1 MKQFF
6 TEDNGNFSFM
16 RLAVFIILVT
26 VLFNWTWFNITHGTI
41 ISFDWEE
48 MLLIIGPLFL
58 KAYQKRKESGSKK
71 IEPVNEGASK

>member
-16 RLAVFIILVT
+16 RLAVFIVLIT
-26 VLFNWTWFNITHGTI
+26 VLFNWTWFNIKHGTI
-41 ISFDWEE
+41 ISFDWQE

-58 KAYQKRKESGSKK
+58 KGYQKGKEGGKSQ
-71 IEPVNEGASK
+71 